1 MTLAAIG
8 QYPVAFPIFVQ
19 TPTQSIKLSAAL
31 PSPLANIDCFHTM
44 VVKNWKRINNDP
56 KYFMFGTDNR
66 THTSGI
72 SRRAF
77 MGTLC
82 AAGALLWSRGGHA
95 IGSSSQIDLTQLI
108 YSGGNWQPRPT
119 ALRRLAFELQK
130 RTAIDSALEP
140 SSTRPLP
147 GKLATS
153 PLLYMSGDRT
163 FTPFTDAAIE
173 VLQRFLKLGGT
184 LIIDPAYTDDGD
196 TDGFAKSVSVL
207 LETIFPTQIPE
218 QILPGHVIFRS
229 FYELQSA
236 AGLHKGPEGLTGYR
250 IDERM
255 AVIRGDHDMGGA
267 WARDNLGNWEF
278 EVPGGSRQ
286 RENAFR
292 LGVNLVMY
300 ALCGNYKDEMPHKRF
315 SSSAEGKP

>member
-1 MTLAAIG
+1 
-8 QYPVAFPIFVQ
+8 
-19 TPTQSIKLSAAL
+19 
-31 PSPLANIDCFHTM
+31 M
-44 VVKNWKRINNDP
+44 VVKNWKRINNIP
-56 KYFMFGTDNR
+56 KYFMLSAENR
-66 THTSGI
+66 KHSSGI

-82 AAGALLWSRGGHA
+82 AAGALLWSRGGRA
-95 IGSSSQIDLTQLI
+95 IGASSQIDLTQLI

-140 SSTRPLP
+140 SSTRPLA

-153 PLLYMSGDRT
+153 PLLYMSGDRG
-163 FTPFTDAAIE
+163 FTPFTDSALE

-184 LIIDPAYTDDGD
+184 LIIDPAFTDDGD
-196 TDGFAKSVSVL
+196 SKGFAESIATFLKA
-207 LETIFPTQIPE
+207 IFPAQESE
-218 QILPGHVIFRS
+218 QILPGHVIYRS

-236 AGLHKGPEGLTGYR
+236 AGLHKGSEGLTGYR
-250 IDERM
+250 IGDRV
-255 AVIRGDHDMGGA
+255 AVIQGDHDMGGA

-315 SSSAEGKP
+315 SNTGEGTP